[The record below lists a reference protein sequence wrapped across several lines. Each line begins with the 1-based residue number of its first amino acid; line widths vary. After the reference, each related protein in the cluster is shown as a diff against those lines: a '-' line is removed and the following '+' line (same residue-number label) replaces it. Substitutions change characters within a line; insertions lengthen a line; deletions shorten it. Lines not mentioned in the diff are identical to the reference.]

1 LSQKKI
7 VVVELTFPRAVAA
20 RSAAF
25 GTKWTFS
32 QLGSVK
38 RLKLKPLQCFGREF
52 MNSLADSPFADV
64 GSDHKLAG

>member
-25 GTKWTFS
+25 GAK
-32 QLGSVK
+32 Q
-38 RLKLKPLQCFGREF
+38 
-52 MNSLADSPFADV
+52 PFARWPVLGAWLRDLN
-64 GSDHKLAG
+64 DRREK